1 MRRSPC
7 GSRTT
12 PSSRV
17 AMRCSGSR
25 RRRLSLSRPRPA
37 RNLALPSSDPCG
49 WRGRAHRKHRL
60 APASSHVLGGSWG
73 TGATSL
79 PWGTTHPSLS
89 LPRRQSERR
98 SCPAFNETSSTTST
112 GGWSAIVVTAAQD
125 SKCPLPDVNRVPRLP
140 VGNRATER
148 RRLGRLAV
156 HRLQPEQK
164 PCHPVLPP

>member
-1 MRRSPC
+1 VRRSPC

-37 RNLALPSSDPCG
+37 RNLALPSPYPCG

-89 LPRRQSERR
+89 LPRP
-98 SCPAFNETSSTTST
+98 PAVGENGLTRMSASGASTHGLITLPN
-112 GGWSAIVVTAAQD
+112 SA
-125 SKCPLPDVNRVPRLP
+125 
-140 VGNRATER
+140 
-148 RRLGRLAV
+148 
-156 HRLQPEQK
+156 HRFDRPTRK
-164 PCHPVLPP
+164 PGPQHFC